1 LRILCNINLWHIVYH
16 PGGEKKISTGLL
28 TALHQKGA
36 GIMIPALSGTGEAAS
51 AKEDIMDKSMALH
64 TQARAELW
72 LGKTML
78 GEWVKDCVWSQ
89 TG

>member
-1 LRILCNINLWHIVYH
+1 
-16 PGGEKKISTGLL
+16 
-28 TALHQKGA
+28 
-36 GIMIPALSGTGEAAS
+36 MIPALSGTGEAAS